1 MDSIV
6 ITTLIGA
13 LSAGLSSIVTWLL
26 SKRKYNSEV
35 DNSNIKNMQDSLQF
49 YVTLADD
56 YKARLEEEIKNHN
69 AIVAE
74 LKKENE
80 SVRRELREQELKFN
94 DQLRAQQQEISLMK
108 NQMISVYSQ
117 VCLKFNCLERKP
129 VKKTAPK
136 KDSSIDK

>member
-108 NQMISVYSQ
+108 NQMINVYSQ

-136 KDSSIDK
+136 KDTSIDK

>member
-129 VKKTAPK
+129 VKKTASK
-136 KDSSIDK
+136 KDSSINK